1 MTQQHMTLA
10 RVDQDSKIKI
20 EELTTALRQQ
30 DIVLRTRDE
39 EVNKLRE
46 DNQNMFKDLREYAE
60 SEEGVKLELQENK
73 ARRLELETMCE
84 DLKERTHNQ
93 ELKVRNMG
101 VELDKVRREAAMKTE
116 SQRYVEKDL
125 ESVRAENESLRDR
138 LIQLETERAN
148 FMNERERKDRESKHL
163 QNEVNRMNQMV

>member
-1 MTQQHMTLA
+1 MSRSQHFELESRLQMMSQQHMSLA

-30 DIVLRTRDE
+30 DMLLRTRDE

-60 SEEGVKLELQENK
+60 SEEGVKQELLENK
-73 ARRLELETMCE
+73 TRRLELETIAE
-84 DLKERTHNQ
+84 DLKEKSHNQ
-93 ELKVRNMG
+93 ELKIRNMG

-125 ESVRAENESLRDR
+125 ES
-138 LIQLETERAN
+138 
-148 FMNERERKDRESKHL
+148 
-163 QNEVNRMNQMV
+163 

>member
-1 MTQQHMTLA
+1 
-10 RVDQDSKIKI
+10 
-20 EELTTALRQQ
+20 
-30 DIVLRTRDE
+30 
-39 EVNKLRE
+39 
-46 DNQNMFKDLREYAE
+46 
-60 SEEGVKLELQENK
+60 
-73 ARRLELETMCE
+73 MCE

-101 VELDKVRREAAMKTE
+101 VELDKVRREAALKTE